1 MLKQPP
7 TNAIGYKGKR
17 SERIY
22 RGMSFKETK
31 QEEQQLGGQMSFLE
45 HLDEFRRRLV
55 ICVII
60 VVIAFVLC
68 WFVSDKIYN
77 FLSVPIRQA
86 LSEAERREIPVEGLT
101 GSEKVLPLNNLHEGD
116 SGRYVFDRST
126 KLGVSVVS
134 PGTSVLAKAAK
145 DGEGKLG
152 LFTAEPLFTSNAIV
166 PQGIRLPVDFE
177 HIDPTNSA
185 NADERMIV
193 TTAVE
198 PFTLYVTVSLYT
210 AIALSIPFLLWQI
223 WGFISPALYRHE
235 RSYVTPFIGLSTV
248 SFVIGAAF
256 AYYILFPP
264 AVKYLLGLG
273 EDFRLMLRATDYFD
287 FITLIMLAMGIIF
300 QMPAITYVLARIG
313 LVSATLLINSWKIS
327 LVVILIV
334 AAVVSPTGDIPNMM
348 LFATPMMGLYII
360 SIFIA
365 WFFGKKRQKDS
376 EVENL

>member
-1 MLKQPP
+1 MDSANSNQ
-7 TNAIGYKGKR
+7 
-17 SERIY
+17 
-22 RGMSFKETK
+22 
-31 QEEQQLGGQMSFLE
+31 QEELGGQMSFLE

-55 ICVII
+55 NSVII
-60 VVIAFVLC
+60 VVIAFMLC

-101 GSEKVLPLNNLHEGD
+101 GSEKVLALENLREGD
-116 SGRYVFDRST
+116 TGRYVFDRAT
-126 KLGVSVVS
+126 KLGVSVVA
-134 PGTSVLAKAAK
+134 PGTSVAAKAERDAT
-145 DGEGKLG
+145 GKLG
-152 LFTAEPLFTSNAIV
+152 LFTNEPLFTSNAII

-177 HIDPTNSA
+177 QPSEENAS
-185 NADERMIV
+185 ADERMIV

-210 AIALSIPFLLWQI
+210 AVAVSIPFLLWQI

-235 RSYVTPFIGLSTV
+235 RSYVTPFIGLSSI

-256 AYYILFPP
+256 AYYVLFPP

-273 EDFRLMLRATDYFD
+273 EDFRLMLKASDYFD

-313 LVSATLLINSWKIS
+313 IVSARFLVKSWKIAI
-327 LVVILIV
+327 VVILIV

-348 LFATPMMGLYII
+348 LFAAPMMLLYVI

-365 WFFGKKRQKDS
+365 WFFGRKRQKDS
-376 EVENL
+376 EIGIV